1 MIFTQLWPPGM
12 AADVGKSRFS
22 QGPGNPGNVMIY
34 AAKIGHIILF
44 KICVQVLRAAVRE
57 LQED

>member
-1 MIFTQLWPPGM
+1 M

-44 KICVQVLRAAVRE
+44 KICFQVLRAAVRE